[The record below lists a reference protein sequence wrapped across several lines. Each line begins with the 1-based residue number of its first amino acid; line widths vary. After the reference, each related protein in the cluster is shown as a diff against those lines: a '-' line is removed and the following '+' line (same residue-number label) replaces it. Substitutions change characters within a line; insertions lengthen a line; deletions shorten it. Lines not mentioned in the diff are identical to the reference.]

1 MKLYKNILPA
11 GLLLFP
17 LVTFAQLTKTGE
29 LITAVGVL
37 TRQAILVVAGLALL
51 VFMWGLVKF
60 IFKIGGDEKAIEEG
74 KNLMKWG
81 LVALFVMISV
91 WGIIGFFQGELG
103 LDQVNQPPGGGIPT
117 NPFGGGTSV

>member
-1 MKLYKNILPA
+1 MKLYKNILPV

-29 LITAVGVL
+29 LIIAVGSL
-37 TRQAILVVAGLALL
+37 TRQAIVVVAGLALL

-81 LVALFVMISV
+81 LVALFVMVAV
-91 WGIIGFFQGELG
+91 WGIIGFFQKELG
-103 LDQVNQPPGGGIPT
+103 IDGVNQPQGGGWWNQGSSASI
-117 NPFGGGTSV
+117 